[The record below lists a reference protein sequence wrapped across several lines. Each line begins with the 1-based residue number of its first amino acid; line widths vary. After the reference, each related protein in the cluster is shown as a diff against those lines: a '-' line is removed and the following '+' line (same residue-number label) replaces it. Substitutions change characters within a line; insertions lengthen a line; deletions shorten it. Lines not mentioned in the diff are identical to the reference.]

1 MTEISKRLEHLIGST
16 QKKLILKNQILP
28 IKTDDGI
35 LVGEVLIVSEGNIK
49 HIIKNNEVI
58 FLNVYLNAVAI
69 KLANICNK
77 NPASLQ
83 AQKIYDADQ
92 DYGRWF
98 TDSQILRT
106 QYNRAMEKRNFD
118 RADTLY
124 SRYTVSR
131 DRAEKA
137 KNIARALAGD

>member
-49 HIIKNNEVI
+49 HIIKNNEVV

-83 AQKIYDADQ
+83 AQKIYNADQ

>member
-1 MTEISKRLEHLIGST
+1 MTEISKRLENLIGST

-106 QYNRAMEKRNFD
+106 QYNRAIEKRNFD
-118 RADTLY
+118 RADMLY